1 MVSDGGRWYNIF
13 SSVTFRDIKCANKI
27 TIVAKPAE
35 CPFKIRPIPDLMTTK
50 SSTMTRCL
58 MTHMLTKHHHP
69 AASRRRPSSGTKLPN
84 QSTKL
89 R

>member
-35 CPFKIRPIPDLMTTK
+35 CPFKIRPIPDLMTT
-50 SSTMTRCL
+50 
-58 MTHMLTKHHHP
+58 
-69 AASRRRPSSGTKLPN
+69 
-84 QSTKL
+84 
-89 R
+89 